1 MKICSRHSSASHL
14 NPDYC
19 KVSFLHSDQ
28 HGFVTIPKRPVCPPV
43 KGHTNYS
50 IFTHVAKYNST
61 IFSTCMVFWIVLLY
75 SCLVTLFS
83 FKGMIHV
90 TRAYLNFTV
99 RNPCLVLKTYHQH
112 CVNTH
117 HQDPKARDKDNT
129 IVGVAPFNI
138 LHKDIYYGST
148 SGLAWPEDTLNYT
161 NSAMQ
166 NNHRAGLTLVTVIL
180 WTYVYIQY

>member
-1 MKICSRHSSASHL
+1 M
-14 NPDYC
+14 
-19 KVSFLHSDQ
+19 
-28 HGFVTIPKRPVCPPV
+28 
-43 KGHTNYS
+43 
-50 IFTHVAKYNST
+50 
-61 IFSTCMVFWIVLLY
+61 
-75 SCLVTLFS
+75 
-83 FKGMIHV
+83 
-90 TRAYLNFTV
+90 